1 MLIQAKKESVTG
13 IITGFKDY
21 ISQSDIANL
30 NGVQYLLRARYK
42 ACRGMWKFSQLSAKK
57 TFPEKITQNK
67 ENKMDKITLN
77 CLIVPIGKLMNIPCV
92 KVMQAI
98 TVEKDESYIMLEAT
112 IQSRLGV
119 EIPLKLCIIQAG
131 SNSEKVM
138 DSSTPISDY
147 FTEEPKAEH
156 FHITVYP
163 RSE

>member
-1 MLIQAKKESVTG
+1 MYVWERVFSHYGSLH
-13 IITGFKDY
+13 
-21 ISQSDIANL
+21 L
-30 NGVQYLLRARYK
+30 GVEMADV
-42 ACRGMWKFSQLSAKK
+42 
-57 TFPEKITQNK
+57 N
-67 ENKMDKITLN
+67 ITLN

-98 TVEKDESYIMLEAT
+98 TVEKDDSYIMLEAI

-119 EIPLKLCIIQAG
+119 ETPLKLCIIQAG

-138 DSSTPISDY
+138 DSRTPISEY

>member
-1 MLIQAKKESVTG
+1 
-13 IITGFKDY
+13 
-21 ISQSDIANL
+21 
-30 NGVQYLLRARYK
+30 
-42 ACRGMWKFSQLSAKK
+42 
-57 TFPEKITQNK
+57 
-67 ENKMDKITLN
+67 MDEITLN

-119 EIPLKLCIIQAG
+119 EIPLKICIIQAG
-131 SNSEKVM
+131 SNNEEVM
-138 DSSTPISDY
+138 NSCANISDY

>member
-1 MLIQAKKESVTG
+1 
-13 IITGFKDY
+13 
-21 ISQSDIANL
+21 
-30 NGVQYLLRARYK
+30 
-42 ACRGMWKFSQLSAKK
+42 
-57 TFPEKITQNK
+57 
-67 ENKMDKITLN
+67 MDEITLN

-92 KVMQAI
+92 KVMQTI
-98 TVEKDESYIMLEAT
+98 TVEKDESYIMLEST